1 VNLIRTVENTI
12 NCLLRQP
19 DDLGTDLKDPLALS
33 IALQSARLAGEQE
46 TTNSLMVAGAT
57 TVIKACRQHFYGS
70 GSAGNGPEKQQD
82 VVMVR

>member
-1 VNLIRTVENTI
+1 VSLTRTVENTI

-19 DDLGTDLKDPLALS
+19 DNPGTNLKDPLALS

-46 TTNSLMVAGAT
+46 TNSLMVAGAT
-57 TVIKACRQHFYGS
+57 TVIKSCRQHFYGS
-70 GSAGNGPEKQQD
+70 GSARNGPEKQQD